1 MRERALARSDTAAAR
16 APHQRGGLARA
27 QRRFGL
33 IALAPALL
41 VLLLVL
47 AWPIADSIWLSL
59 HKVELSRGLGTQE
72 LIGSLNYQRLFA
84 SRGFRVALLNSLYF
98 TMIEVVATV
107 LVALGVALLLNHPL
121 GRFPLFRLLLIVP
134 WAIAPVA
141 NAVLWK
147 WILNANYGILN
158 ALLLQAHLIDRHQV
172 WLGSPR
178 MALNMLLVVDVWK
191 AVPFIALIL
200 LAGLQ
205 RIPSVL
211 YRAALVDGAGAW
223 GCFRH
228 VTLPGLRIPIG
239 LAVILQTLWSFRIF
253 DLIYV
258 LTRGGPADGTL
269 LLNYLAYR
277 QTFNFLHIGYGAAVA
292 TVVFAIMALLAAAY
306 LALLKPT
313 RQPA

>member
-1 MRERALARSDTAAAR
+1 MTQRTLAAAAGPVPDSRPR
-16 APHQRGGLARA
+16 ASLARA
-27 QRRFGL
+27 QRRFGTA
-33 IALAPALL
+33 ALAPAVV

-59 HKVELSRGLGTQE
+59 HKVELAQGLDAQPFVGAA
-72 LIGSLNYQRLFA
+72 NYGRLFA
-84 SRGFRVALLNSLYF
+84 SRTFNVALWNSIYF
-98 TMIEVVATV
+98 TVVEVAATV
-107 LVALGVALLLNHPL
+107 LLALGVALLLDHRL
-121 GRFPLFRLLLIVP
+121 GRPAVFRLLLIVP

-147 WILNANYGILN
+147 WILNANYGVLN
-158 ALLLQAHLIDRHQV
+158 ALLLQLGLVERPQV

-178 MALNMLLVVDVWK
+178 TALNMLLVVDVWK

-205 RIPSVL
+205 RIPPVL
-211 YRAALVDGAGAW
+211 YRAARVDGARAW

-228 VTLPGLRIPIG
+228 VTLPGLRAP
-239 LAVILQTLWSFRIF
+239 LAVAVVLQTLWSFRVF
-253 DLIYV
+253 DLVYV

-277 QTFNFLHIGYGAAVA
+277 ETFNSLHLGYGAAVA
-292 TVVFAIMALLAAAY
+292 TVVFALMALLAAAY
-306 LALLKPT
+306 LALLRPG